1 MEDDDVDVDD
11 VAVASVLDASVDN
24 TAFDDDNDGRVAST
38 GPFGGRSFV
47 MDGRDGGET
56 SSVGS
61 MTIVVEFSVSLS
73 WWSSGT
79 ETKSRQVEAA
89 ATSSKKK
96 LSNETTLRLL
106 PRITRTLLAG
116 LLVKVVIGETGSS
129 QTTCVQNQ

>member
-1 MEDDDVDVDD
+1 MEDDD

-116 LLVKVVIGETGSS
+116 LLAKVVIGETGSS

>member
-1 MEDDDVDVDD
+1 MEDDD

-61 MTIVVEFSVSLS
+61 MTIVVEFSVPLS

-79 ETKSRQVEAA
+79 ETKIRKVEAA

-116 LLVKVVIGETGSS
+116 LLAKVVIGETGSS

>member
-1 MEDDDVDVDD
+1 MEDDD

-38 GPFGGRSFV
+38 GPFV

-56 SSVGS
+56 SSVGF
-61 MTIVVEFSVSLS
+61 MTIVVEFSVPLS

-79 ETKSRQVEAA
+79 ETKIRKVEAA

-116 LLVKVVIGETGSS
+116 LLAKVVIGETGSS